1 VNRPGRLFQ
10 GMLLITVL
18 ALAAFPLVGEK
29 FYLQFVTKVMI
40 MAIFAMSLDLLVG
53 HGGLVSLGH
62 ALPFGVAAYTL
73 MLLTPESHGAGLWTS
88 LALSIGVA
96 GLASAVVGALVLR
109 TSGIYFIMVT
119 LAFGQMAYAYVH
131 DSKYLGGSD
140 GKYIYVRPVLELFG
154 WQPLDL
160 EKPADFYYLALA
172 LMVLVYAGLRVL
184 LAAPFGR
191 AIAGIRENEHRM
203 RMLGFATF
211 RYKLACFVI
220 GGALAGLAGWL
231 AAAHDGLVN
240 PEMFSW
246 HQSGQLLM
254 MVILGG
260 MGAPAGPVLGAAA
273 LKSLE
278 LVFQGWTKHW
288 QLVLGLFIV
297 LSVLFLPRGLAQL
310 FEGKSGSEPYFRK
323 LRAAGNWALTPI
335 SGKRRG

>member
-1 VNRPGRLFQ
+1 MSRRLQ
-10 GMLLITVL
+10 LALVVGLL

-29 FYLQFVTKVMI
+29 FYIQFVTKVMI
-40 MAIFAMSLDLLVG
+40 MALFAMSLDLLVG

-62 ALPFGVAAYTL
+62 ALPFGLAAYAL
-73 MLLTPESHGAGLWTS
+73 MLLTPESQGAGLWLS
-88 LALSIGVA
+88 LAMSVGVA
-96 GLASAVVGALVLR
+96 ALASAVVGTLVLR

-119 LAFGQMAYAYVH
+119 LAFGQMAYYYVH
-131 DSKYLGGSD
+131 DSKHLGGSD
-140 GKYIYVRPVLELFG
+140 GKYIYVRPVLDLFG

-160 EKPADFYYLALA
+160 EKPVHFYYLALV

-184 LAAPFGR
+184 IAAPFGR

-220 GGALAGLAGWL
+220 AGGLAGLAGWL

-240 PEMFSW
+240 PEMLSW

-260 MGAPAGPVLGAAA
+260 MGTPAGPILGAGA
-273 LKSLE
+273 LKALE

-288 QLVLGLFIV
+288 QLVLGMFIV

-310 FEGKSGSEPYFRK
+310 
-323 LRAAGNWALTPI
+323 LDW
-335 SGKRRG
+335 RRRD

>member
-1 VNRPGRLFQ
+1 MARPLQ
-10 GMLLITVL
+10 IVLLVGLL
-18 ALAAFPLVGEK
+18 ALAAFPLVGDK
-29 FYLQFVTKVMI
+29 FYVQFVTKVMI

-62 ALPFGVAAYTL
+62 ALPFGLAAYAL
-73 MLLTPESHGAGLWTS
+73 MLVTPEYQAAGFWTS
-88 LALSIGVA
+88 LALSVGVA
-96 GLASAVVGALVLR
+96 GLVSAAVGALVLR

-119 LAFGQMAYAYVH
+119 LAFAQMAYYYVH

-140 GKYIYVRPVLELFG
+140 GKYIYVRPVLEFFG

-160 EKPADFYYLALA
+160 ERPAHFYYLALA
-172 LMVLVYAGLRVL
+172 LMVAVYAGLRVL

-191 AIAGIRENEHRM
+191 ALAGIRENEPRM

-220 GGALAGLAGWL
+220 AGMLAGVGGWL

-240 PEMFSW
+240 PEMLSW

-260 MGAPAGPVLGAAA
+260 MGTPAGPVLGAAA
-273 LKSLE
+273 LKLLE
-278 LVFQGWTKHW
+278 LGFQGWTKHW
-288 QLVLGLFIV
+288 QLLLGGFIV
-297 LSVLFLPRGLAQL
+297 LSVLFMPRGLSQL
-310 FEGKSGSEPYFRK
+310 FE
-323 LRAAGNWALTPI
+323 W
-335 SGKRRG
+335 KRRSAPRG

>member
-1 VNRPGRLFQ
+1 MMPRPLQ
-10 GMLLITVL
+10 IALIVAL
-18 ALAAFPLVGEK
+18 VALAAFPLVGEK
-29 FYLQFVTKVMI
+29 FYIQFVTKVMI
-40 MAIFAMSLDLLVG
+40 MAMFAMSLDLLVG

-62 ALPFGVAAYTL
+62 ALPFGVAAYAL
-73 MLLTPESHGAGLWTS
+73 MLATPETQAAGLWTS
-88 LALSIGVA
+88 LLISIGAA
-96 GLASAVVGALVLR
+96 GVASAVVGALVLR

-119 LAFGQMAYAYVH
+119 LAFGQMAYYYVH
-131 DSKYLGGSD
+131 DSKHLGGSD
-140 GKYIYVRPVLELFG
+140 GKYIYVRPALEIFG
-154 WQPLDL
+154 WQPIDL
-160 EKPADFYYLALA
+160 EKPLHFYYLALA
-172 LMVLVYAGLRVL
+172 LMVLMYAGLRVL

-220 GGALAGLAGWL
+220 AGMLAGLAGWL

-240 PEMFSW
+240 PEMLSW

-260 MGAPAGPVLGAAA
+260 MGMPGGPVLGAAA
-273 LKSLE
+273 LKTLE

-288 QLVLGLFIV
+288 QLVLGTFIV

-310 FEGKSGSEPYFRK
+310 FDWKHRD
-323 LRAAGNWALTPI
+323 
-335 SGKRRG
+335 

>member
-1 VNRPGRLFQ
+1 MSRRLQ
-10 GMLLITVL
+10 LALVVGLV

-29 FYLQFVTKVMI
+29 FYVQFVTKVMI
-40 MAIFAMSLDLLVG
+40 MALFAMSLDLLVG

-62 ALPFGVAAYTL
+62 ALPFGLAAYAL
-73 MLLTPESHGAGLWTS
+73 MLLTPESQGAGLWLS
-88 LALSIGVA
+88 LAMSVGVA
-96 GLASAVVGALVLR
+96 ALASAVVGALVLR

-119 LAFGQMAYAYVH
+119 LAFGQMAYYYVH
-131 DSKYLGGSD
+131 DSKHLGGSD
-140 GKYIYVRPVLELFG
+140 GKYIYVRPVLDLFG

-160 EKPADFYYLALA
+160 EKPVHFYYLALA
-172 LMVLVYAGLRVL
+172 LMLLVYAGLRVL
-184 LAAPFGR
+184 IAAPFGR

-211 RYKLACFVI
+211 RYKLACFI
-220 GGALAGLAGWL
+220 IAGGLAGLAGWL

-240 PEMFSW
+240 PEMLSW

-260 MGAPAGPVLGAAA
+260 MGTPAGPILGAGA
-273 LKSLE
+273 LKALE

-288 QLVLGLFIV
+288 QLVLGMFIV

-310 FEGKSGSEPYFRK
+310 FE
-323 LRAAGNWALTPI
+323 
-335 SGKRRG
+335 RRRRD